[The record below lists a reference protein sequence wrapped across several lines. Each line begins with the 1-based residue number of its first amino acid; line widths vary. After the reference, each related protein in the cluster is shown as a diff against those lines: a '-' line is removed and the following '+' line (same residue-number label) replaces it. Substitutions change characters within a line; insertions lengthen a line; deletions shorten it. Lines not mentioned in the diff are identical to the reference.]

1 MICTQ
6 LVDPLGIY
14 KIFFLIEYTACAKY
28 LEIQESL
35 VLDLK
40 ILMYRNIDKIE
51 KLKKIKEDSDREA
64 ASMLQ
69 QLKTLSKSRDSMQR
83 ELVELKEVR
92 DATLEVT
99 EAMDIPERDG
109 DEPLT
114 LAGRLRKVPGAFER
128 YVSTITRHYVGHV
141 LGLVKTYWPSTRLDA
156 LGQGARADCTDDQFR
171 QHLAETSR
179 VADQIVESLNK
190 AESA

>member
-1 MICTQ
+1 M
-6 LVDPLGIY
+6 
-14 KIFFLIEYTACAKY
+14 
-28 LEIQESL
+28 

-40 ILMYRNIDKIE
+40 ILMYRNADEIE

-64 ASMLQ
+64 ATVLQ
-69 QLKTLSKSRDSMQR
+69 QLKTLSESRDSMQR
-83 ELVELKEVR
+83 ELVELRGVR
-92 DATLEVT
+92 DAALEVA
-99 EAMDIPERDG
+99 EAMDILERDG

-114 LAGRLRKVPGAFER
+114 LAGKLRKVPGAFER
-128 YVSTITRHYVGHV
+128 YVSTITHQCVSHV

-171 QHLAETSR
+171 QYLAETSR

-190 AESA
+190 AESP

>member
-1 MICTQ
+1 
-6 LVDPLGIY
+6 
-14 KIFFLIEYTACAKY
+14 
-28 LEIQESL
+28 
-35 VLDLK
+35 
-40 ILMYRNIDKIE
+40 MYRNADEIE

-69 QLKTLSKSRDSMQR
+69 QLKTLSESRDSMQR

-114 LAGRLRKVPGAFER
+114 LVGRLRKVPGGFER
-128 YVSTITRHYVGHV
+128 FVTTITRQYVGHV
-141 LGLVKTYWPSTRLDA
+141 LGLVKSYWPSTRLDA
-156 LGQGARADCTDDQFR
+156 LGQGAKTDCTDDQFH
-171 QHLAETSR
+171 QYLAETSR
-179 VADQIVESLNK
+179 VADQIVESLSR
-190 AESA
+190 AESP